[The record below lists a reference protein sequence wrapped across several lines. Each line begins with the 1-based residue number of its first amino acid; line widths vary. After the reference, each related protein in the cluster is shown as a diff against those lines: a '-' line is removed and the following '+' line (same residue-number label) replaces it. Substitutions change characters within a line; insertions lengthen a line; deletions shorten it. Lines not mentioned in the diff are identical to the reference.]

1 MDLVETKQWFARDS
15 MLWQCFFYLGLIA
28 TALTSVADP
37 AAMGIPLWLMP
48 YVRLVAF
55 LAAVVGGKM
64 GLSPVPLARNI
75 Q

>member
-1 MDLVETKQWFARDS
+1 MNLVETQSLFARDS
-15 MLWQCFFYLGLIA
+15 ALWQCFFYLGLIA

-55 LAAVVGGKM
+55 LAAVIGGKM
-64 GLSPVPLARNI
+64 GLSPVPLAKNM